1 MLCFRSSNA
10 RTNCE
15 ATLKLFSDFIICAAK
30 CISHRQPGTASRD
43 WHFLGTA
50 AAATVVAHNLWS
62 KSGFELRKEAALQ
75 KTIAIVFAL
84 MLVTTAGFAQ
94 IPSFGNIFVG
104 YSYNRADTGLDN
116 RGNLNGW
123 EGSLEG
129 KFLPFVG
136 MVADVSAQYGTLR
149 APSGVG
155 FGGFQGGSFDTKTR
169 VQSYLFGPRVS
180 FSVGKIR
187 PFAHILIG
195 ASHLH
200 ESTSFSSNS
209 ETDFA
214 DAIGGGI
221 DYHLIPRVSWRV
233 QGDALQT
240 RFHGARQDD
249 ARISTGLAVKF

>member
-1 MLCFRSSNA
+1 
-10 RTNCE
+10 
-15 ATLKLFSDFIICAAK
+15 
-30 CISHRQPGTASRD
+30 
-43 WHFLGTA
+43 
-50 AAATVVAHNLWS
+50 
-62 KSGFELRKEAALQ
+62 LQ
-75 KTIAIVFAL
+75 KRIAIVFAL
-84 MLVTTAGFAQ
+84 MLVTTAGFSQ

-104 YSYNRADTGLDN
+104 YSYNRADSGLDN

-149 APSGVG
+149 TPSGVG
-155 FGGFQGGSFDTKTR
+155 FGGVQGGSFDSKTR

-180 FSVGKIR
+180 FSVGNIR

-209 ETDFA
+209 ETGFA

-249 ARISTGLAVKF
+249 ARISTGLVLKF

>member
-1 MLCFRSSNA
+1 M
-10 RTNCE
+10 
-15 ATLKLFSDFIICAAK
+15 
-30 CISHRQPGTASRD
+30 
-43 WHFLGTA
+43 
-50 AAATVVAHNLWS
+50 
-62 KSGFELRKEAALQ
+62 RKR
-75 KTIAIVFAL
+75 IAIVFAL

-94 IPSFGNIFVG
+94 VPSFGNVFVG

-136 MVADVSAQYGTLR
+136 MVADVSAQYGTLT
-149 APSGVG
+149 APIGITSGG
-155 FGGFQGGSFDTKTR
+155 IQGGRFDAKTR

-187 PFAHILIG
+187 PFAHVLIG

-200 ESTSFSSNS
+200 ESNDFTSNS
-209 ETDFA
+209 ETSFA

-221 DYHLIPRVSWRV
+221 DYHLIPRVSWRL

-249 ARISTGLAVKF
+249 ARISTGLVVKF